1 MVRRR
6 RAGGDRGAATSGRS
20 EPRPP
25 GAHVLG
31 VQAENRRLP
40 PRPRSPRFANLL
52 ETISGGSKLIKRQ
65 RRTTRGE
72 GVEKRFAVV
81 YGQTLPTR
89 PRLQSPCRLRGRGL
103 HRFAGPT
110 HRESLDSREAPRDGR
125 VAALVGRVWTSG
137 RRRLEV
143 TQLGGR
149 GRGGR
154 EPRAPG
160 SPVRSRAARPRMQE
174 DSLCSRAPCGRGAL
188 SPEAFIV
195 A

>member
-1 MVRRR
+1 MVQRR
-6 RAGGDRGAATSGRS
+6 RAGGDRGAATS

-31 VQAENRRLP
+31 VQAESRRRP
-40 PRPRSPRFANLL
+40 RRPRSPRFANLL

-89 PRLQSPCRLRGRGL
+89 LRLQSPCRLRGRGL
-103 HRFAGPT
+103 RRFAK
-110 HRESLDSREAPRDGR
+110 SLDSREAPRDGR

-137 RRRLEV
+137 RPRLEV

-160 SPVRSRAARPRMQE
+160 SPVRSRAARPRTWE